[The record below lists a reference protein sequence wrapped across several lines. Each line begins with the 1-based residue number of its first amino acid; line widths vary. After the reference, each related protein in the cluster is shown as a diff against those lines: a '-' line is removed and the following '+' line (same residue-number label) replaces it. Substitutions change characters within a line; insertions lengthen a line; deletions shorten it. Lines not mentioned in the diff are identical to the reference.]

1 MITSLFKSKM
11 ELAIIAWL
19 VILLVNACVDHEKDN
34 PDEHLE
40 DSQKRIPIINYA
52 VAKTYPHDT
61 NSFTE
66 GFLVH
71 DGKLYESTGS
81 PEDMPRTRSLFGPV
95 DTSTGRID
103 KKVEVDRGIFGEG
116 ICFLGDKAYQLTYQ
130 YGEGFVYDANN
141 FKKLGSFKIPVK
153 EGWGMTTDGTYLII
167 TDGTNIISY
176 LNNSDFNVVKRIA
189 VTDENGP
196 LMKINEL
203 EYINGFIY
211 SNVYGTSTIVK
222 IDIASGKVVARI
234 ELGSLVR
241 EAKARYDGSMELNG
255 IAYDSVRK
263 RIFVTGKMWPIIY
276 EIQFQH

>member
-1 MITSLFKSKM
+1 MKPAL
-11 ELAIIAWL
+11 IACFVFL
-19 VILLVNACVDHEKDN
+19 ILNACG
-34 PDEHLE
+34 DEGENNRNVGL
-40 DSQKRIPIINYA
+40 DGSQKTIPTINYA
-52 VAKTYPHDT
+52 VTKTYPHDT

-71 DGKLYESTGS
+71 GGKLYESTGS
-81 PEDMPRTRSLFGPV
+81 PGDMPETRSLFGIV
-95 DTSTGRID
+95 DTGTGRID
-103 KKVEVDRGIFGEG
+103 KKVEVDRDYFGEG
-116 ICFLGDKAYQLTYQ
+116 ICFLDGKVYQLTYQ
-130 YGEGFVYDANN
+130 HGEGFIYDASN
-141 FKKLGSFKIPVK
+141 FKKIGSFKIPVK
-153 EGWGMTTDGTYLII
+153 EGWGMTTDGTYLVIS
-167 TDGTNIISY
+167 DGTNIISY
-176 LNNSDFNVVKRIA
+176 VNTSDFNVVKRLA

-196 LMKINEL
+196 VMKINEL

-222 IDIASGKVVARI
+222 IDISSGKVIARI

-263 RIFVTGKMWPIIY
+263 RTFVTGKMWPIIY

>member
-1 MITSLFKSKM
+1 MKPAFFTCF
-11 ELAIIAWL
+11 AF
-19 VILLVNACVDHEKDN
+19 LLLTACGDDRERSTNGN
-34 PDEHLE
+34 PE
-40 DSQKRIPIINYA
+40 DSQSRIPIINYA
-52 VAKTYPHDT
+52 VMKTHPHDT

-81 PEDMPRTRSLFGPV
+81 PEDMPETRSLFGIV

-103 KKVEVDRGIFGEG
+103 KKVEVDRDYFGEG
-116 ICFLGDKAYQLTYQ
+116 ICFLGGKVYQLTYQ
-130 YGEGFVYDANN
+130 HGQGFIYDAGN
-141 FKKLGSFKIPVK
+141 FNKLGSFKLPVK
-153 EGWGMTTDGTYLII
+153 EGWGMTTDGTHLVIS
-167 TDGTNIISY
+167 DGTNIISY
-176 LNNSDFNVVKRIA
+176 VNTSDFGVVRRIV

-196 LMKINEL
+196 VMKINEL

-211 SNVYGTSTIVK
+211 SNVYGTSTIIK
-222 IDIASGKVVARI
+222 IDTSTGKIVARI

-255 IAYDSVRK
+255 IAYDSMRK
-263 RIFVTGKMWPIIY
+263 RTFVTGKMWPIIY